1 MPSPSSGPVIEI
13 ESPTPVPANDEE
25 AIRFLLQA
33 EGEGV
38 VNKDI
43 DRLMSLWAEDC
54 FVADAKHTPDDVA
67 DDLTWKGVY
76 AVRDRYITL
85 VFTGNP
91 SMVAPA
97 DLSIEIAGDRAT
109 VTATTQI
116 GDEVSPAGDLW
127 TFVRTED
134 GWRIESLSYNLEPE

>member
-1 MPSPSSGPVIEI
+1 MYFPHTVYDSGSWLCIETGCADAFPLFRAVIES

-97 DLSIEIAGDRAT
+97 DLSI
-109 VTATTQI
+109 
-116 GDEVSPAGDLW
+116 
-127 TFVRTED
+127 
-134 GWRIESLSYNLEPE
+134 